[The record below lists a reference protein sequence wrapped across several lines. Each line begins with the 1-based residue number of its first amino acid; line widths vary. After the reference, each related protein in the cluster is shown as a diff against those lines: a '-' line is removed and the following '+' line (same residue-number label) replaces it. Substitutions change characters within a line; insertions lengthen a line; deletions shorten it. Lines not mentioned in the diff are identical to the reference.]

1 MRAHKLDMLH
11 GPIWS
16 KLPRFALPVAATAI
30 LEQLFNASDSAVVGN
45 FTGAEKTAAVAAVGA
60 NSPIIGLIVNLFIGV
75 ALGTNVVIAH
85 AVGEGDKRWSP
96 SGGENGSFSYTPD
109 APPEEGG
116 PAKAEEPPPQP
127 PQESAPETG
136 PAFSRCI
143 TVFFENGSA
152 AIISGTDGSD
162 EGEIL
167 AAAQAAV
174 EKEAGFGYLGD
185 CDLFYLSAGKN
196 DSAKVSLF
204 PARYLRA
211 SLLQTSLYLLCA
223 FALTMLA
230 CYGISRYIS
239 RLAVRPVEQAM
250 NREKQFVAD
259 ISHDLKTPLAVM
271 QACRHILMENPGQ
284 TVAQAQ
290 AWLDR
295 SGEAMEN
302 MQSLIDDMLA
312 LSAMD
317 SGQRLPKREPV
328 NFSAAVTK
336 AALQMEA
343 MAYDRGVALETDVQD
358 NVFVTGDAESL
369 LRAVSGLIEN
379 ALKYEPRAGRV
390 RIALSARGR
399 KAVLTVQNFGTV
411 IAPEDLPHV
420 FGRFYRSDKARTA
433 QQGHGL
439 GLAIIQRS
447 IQRMNGKIEAA
458 SAPETGTVFTVTL

>member
-60 NSPIIGLIVNLFIGV
+60 TSPIIGLLVNLFIGV